1 MWENEV
7 LVGDLMRETVNS
19 VAGGWWEETHP
30 ARHRIPIVGRRV
42 VAPGITRQLVRQGLQ
57 GLGGLPV
64 EHPLRRLLLGVDLQ
78 RWRQLALW

>member
-19 VAGGWWEETHP
+19 VVGWWEETHP

-42 VAPGITRQLVRQGLQ
+42 VASGITRQLV
-57 GLGGLPV
+57 
-64 EHPLRRLLLGVDLQ
+64 
-78 RWRQLALW
+78 

>member
-19 VAGGWWEETHP
+19 VVGGWWEETHP

-42 VAPGITRQLVRQGLQ
+42 VASGITRQLV
-57 GLGGLPV
+57 
-64 EHPLRRLLLGVDLQ
+64 
-78 RWRQLALW
+78 

>member
-1 MWENEV
+1 MSAATGKRQHEIYQRVRWKLFIMWENEV

-42 VAPGITRQLVRQGLQ
+42 VASGITRQLV
-57 GLGGLPV
+57 
-64 EHPLRRLLLGVDLQ
+64 
-78 RWRQLALW
+78 